1 MIYAAV
7 DLGTNAFRLL
17 IVDKDKEEIIR
28 RESEIIGLGSYI
40 NKDKF
45 LVPPPKYY
53 KVLDKFIKII
63 EELKVSRVDIVG
75 TSCLLYTSDA
85 ADDS

>member
-28 RESEIIGLGSYI
+28 RESEIIGLGSHI

-45 LVPPPKYY
+45 LFPPPKY
-53 KVLDKFIKII
+53 
-63 EELKVSRVDIVG
+63 
-75 TSCLLYTSDA
+75 
-85 ADDS
+85 

>member
-45 LVPPPKYY
+45 LVTPPKY
-53 KVLDKFIKII
+53 
-63 EELKVSRVDIVG
+63 
-75 TSCLLYTSDA
+75 
-85 ADDS
+85 

>member
-28 RESEIIGLGSYI
+28 RESEIIGLGAYI
-40 NKDKF
+40 NKDKLLF
-45 LVPPPKYY
+45 FN
-53 KVLDKFIKII
+53 DSI
-63 EELKVSRVDIVG
+63 ELRTLSMYP
-75 TSCLLYTSDA
+75 LLRNSLNTRFSKPYSPY
-85 ADDS
+85 

>member
-28 RESEIIGLGSYI
+28 RENEIIGLGAYI
-40 NKDKF
+40 NKDKLLF
-45 LVPPPKYY
+45 PPSKYY
-53 KVLDKFIKII
+53 KVLDKFFKII
-63 EELKVSRVDIVG
+63 KELKVHRIDIVG
-75 TSCLLYTSDA
+75 TSIFRDCRSAEY
-85 ADDS
+85 

>member
-28 RESEIIGLGSYI
+28 RESEIIGLGSHI
-40 NKDKF
+40 N
-45 LVPPPKYY
+45 LSLIHISEPTRQAE
-53 KVLDKFIKII
+53 I
-63 EELKVSRVDIVG
+63 S
-75 TSCLLYTSDA
+75 
-85 ADDS
+85 